1 MERPSYNLKFYF
13 AHHDLP
19 ALATSIKAEGTAQHS
34 LQASIVCI
42 LMTTLTWFCFKSGEA
57 TLTAAVRTP
66 LSMLTVVLQ
75 KVRGMAYTW
84 DFYSAPNGSP
94 SIAVVPQAPNPHY
107 YA

>member
-19 ALATSIKAEGTAQHS
+19 ALTTSIKAEGTAQHS

-42 LMTTLTWFCFKSGEA
+42 LMTTLTKSGEA

-94 SIAVVPQAPNPHY
+94 SIAVVPQAPNTHY